1 MADYTLSAKITSD
14 ANSFVK
20 GFDQAIGKLNELSEK
35 TKDVSKRVNE
45 FGKKIGDIG
54 GALTNKITKPA
65 AAAAT
70 ALVSL
75 TLVKGFNRLAGI
87 DEARAKLMGLGHDAQ
102 SVEKIME
109 SALES
114 VKGTAFGMDE
124 AATTAASAVA
134 AGIKP
139 GKELTRYLSLT
150 ADAAAIAGSSMAEM
164 GSIFNKVATSG
175 VAQAEELNQ
184 LADRGIP
191 IFQLLADQMGVTA
204 QEVKKLASEGKV
216 STDIFLAAI
225 EEGFGG
231 AAKTMG
237 EMSFMANIRNIGAAI
252 SRIGA
257 NFLDAGGKAGG
268 FFSTVKPLLTEFRGY
283 LAQIEEKAADW
294 GVAFGNAF
302 NRFIDGI
309 RQLKARF
316 DELDPSV
323 QSLILKAAGIGAA
336 IAIGIGPALK
346 FVGFLTAGFSG
357 LINILSFLV
366 SPIGVVIAA
375 IVGLGAVF
383 AHLMATNEEFRAKVI
398 EIFTN
403 VRETIT
409 GIIQAIIPVVQQAWP
424 TIKDTFA
431 NIGSQIGQVLQT
443 VWGIVQAI
451 LPAFKTFFVSIIE
464 GFQSVGIEGGSFGIQ
479 LSTILIGLNPII
491 KGIIVLFQN
500 FGPQIVAAFQQ
511 IAQMV
516 IPLVANIGTALGEI
530 AATIIPVFMGA
541 LQTLI
546 PVVMQV
552 GMAFMNIIQM
562 VLPTLISLIT
572 QLLPIISE
580 IVVIIAQTA
589 AQLMPLAATLISSL
603 LPVIVNIISTVMNIV
618 QTIAPAVIAIINV
631 ITQVIQALLPIIMSI
646 ITVVVEVVSNVITT
660 IGPIVAFIGGIINAV
675 MAVISPIITFIAG
688 IIASIISVIR
698 PIIDI
703 VTGIFTTVFSV
714 VSGIFRNIVTF
725 IGGAIN
731 GISTIISGLSSIVSG
746 VFNTIFS
753 TVSRIMDRVS
763 DKVTGVFDAIR
774 GAWSGLT
781 GFVGSIFDGISTS
794 VQKLVDQV
802 KGFVNKVIGG
812 INAAIKLI
820 NKIPGVKISK
830 IPYLQ
835 HGTDNWAGGFAYMNE
850 GGRGELVH
858 LPNGAQVI
866 PHDVSMRYA
875 REIGKQ
881 HATQQE
887 VVINND
893 SELVAKAVKSLEDT
907 LSRLQLVMDDRVVAE
922 ILKEP
927 ITQLQEFDKSRVRLF
942 RGEFA

>member
-1 MADYTLSAKITSD
+1 MADYTLSAKITGDSSGFTRAFQN
-14 ANSFVK
+14 ANK
-20 GFDQAIGKLNELSEK
+20 ALNELSAK
-35 TKDVSKRVNE
+35 TKEISKRVND
-45 FGKKIGDIG
+45 FGKKIGNIG
-54 GALTNKITKPA
+54 DTLTNKITKPA
-65 AAAAT
+65 AAATT

-114 VKGTAFGMDE
+114 VRGTAFGMDE

-175 VAQAEELNQ
+175 IAQAEELNQ

-237 EMSFMANIRNIGAAI
+237 DQSFLANLRNIGADI

-257 NFLDAGGKAGG
+257 NFLDAGGQAGG

-283 LAQIEEKAADW
+283 LKQIEEQAAGW
-294 GVAFGNAF
+294 GVAFGQAF
-302 NRFIDGI
+302 NQFIDRI
-309 RQLKARF
+309 RELKARF

-323 QSLILKAAGIGAA
+323 QSLILKAVGIGAA
-336 IAIGIGPALK
+336 VAVGIGPALK
-346 FVGFLTAGFSG
+346 FVGFLTTGFSG
-357 LINILSFLV
+357 LINVLSFLV

-398 EIFTN
+398 EVFSN

-409 GIIQAIIPVVQQAWP
+409 GVIQAIIPVVQQAWP
-424 TIKDTFA
+424 MIKDTFA

-451 LPAFKTFFVSIIE
+451 LPVFKTFFTSIIE
-464 GFQSVGIEGGSFGIQ
+464 GFQSVGVEGGSFGIQ

-530 AATIIPVFMGA
+530 AANIIPVFMSA

-546 PVVMQV
+546 PVIFQV
-552 GMAFMNIIQM
+552 GIAFMNIIQM

-572 QLLPIISE
+572 QLIPIISE

-589 AQLMPLAATLISSL
+589 AQLMPLISTLISTL
-603 LPVIVNIISTVMNIV
+603 IPVIVEIIATVMNIV
-618 QTIAPAVIAIINV
+618 QAVAPAVIAIIQA
-631 ITQVIQALLPIIMSI
+631 IMQVIKALLPIIMSI
-646 ITVVVEVVSNVITT
+646 ITVVVEVVSNVIAT
-660 IGPIVAFIGGIINAV
+660 
-675 MAVISPIITFIAG
+675 ISPIVSFIGMIISLIMAKITPIVTFVAG
-688 IIASIISVIR
+688 IISNVIAVIR
-698 PIIDI
+698 PIIDA
-703 VTGIFTTVFSV
+703 VTGIFNTVISV
-714 VSGIFRNIVTF
+714 VSGIFRQMILVA
-725 IGGAIN
+725 GSAIN
-731 GISTIISGLSSIVSG
+731 GISSVISGITSVVSS
-746 VFNTIFS
+746 VFNSIFS
-753 TVSRIMDRVS
+753 TVNRIMDRVS
-763 DKVTGVFDAIR
+763 SKVTGVFNAIR

-781 GFVGSIFDGISTS
+781 GFVGSIFNGISTS
-794 VQKLVDQV
+794 VQKLVNQV
-802 KGFVNKVIGG
+802 KGFVNNVIGG
-812 INAAIKLI
+812 INAAIGLI
-820 NKIPGVKISK
+820 NKIPGVNISK

-835 HGTDNWAGGFAYMNE
+835 HGTDDWQGGFAYINE

-858 LPNGAQVI
+858 LPDGSQVI

-875 REIGKQ
+875 REAARERHRSTTISNPASMFVDTRRIESLLEKIANSEG
-881 HATQQE
+881 
-887 VVINND
+887 VVVLD
-893 SELVAKAVKSLEDT
+893 SGELVGKTYHRYDRFGGNHT
-907 LSRLQLVMDDRVVAE
+907 RLQERWD
-922 ILKEP
+922 
-927 ITQLQEFDKSRVRLF
+927 
-942 RGEFA
+942 